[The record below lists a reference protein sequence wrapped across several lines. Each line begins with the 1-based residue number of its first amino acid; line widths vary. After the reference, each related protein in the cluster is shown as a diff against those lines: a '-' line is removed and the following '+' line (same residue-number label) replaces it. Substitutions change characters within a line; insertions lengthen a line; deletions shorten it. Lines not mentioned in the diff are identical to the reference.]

1 MEGCTADC
9 IPSVELHVQVISYL
23 TLWPLGILDSR
34 SCAFKVSGR
43 LRDQLSE
50 KRKELADFQSKY
62 KIRIRTE
69 ADVAAESQKAASETA
84 SKTQG
89 VLA

>member
-1 MEGCTADC
+1 MAFQLLC
-9 IPSVELHVQVISYL
+9 SVFLIALESIRLN
-23 TLWPLGILDSR
+23 
-34 SCAFKVSGR
+34 CKVSSK
-43 LRDQLSE
+43 LRQQLDE

-69 ADVAAESQKAASETA
+69 ADVAAESQKAASDGP

>member
-1 MEGCTADC
+1 MKA
-9 IPSVELHVQVISYL
+9 YL
-23 TLWPLGILDSR
+23 IHTGLLPALGSIVFV
-34 SCAFKVSGR
+34 CKVSGK
-43 LRDQLSE
+43 LRQQLDE

-69 ADVAAESQKAASETA
+69 ADVAAESQKVTSEGP